1 VPSPTPR
8 LTSLPSVH
16 SGDTHGHPRSAIDPR
31 RAREAG
37 RGWAVALG
45 HHSGRLPKLRQ
56 TARCRTGCPSW
67 SGSHLFRAAA
77 AALECGALHR
87 FPVSCRTSL
96 VGGVL
101 GRQQTCSPSFSLLLT
116 LVAGHRGN
124 GIHVVLV
131 ELGYLRRATGV
142 PSAAGDSPPNPF
154 PFVPFTRFVAVPLF
168 GRCASFPQARR
179 PRMDNRDRLPEAR
192 SVAVRGFARCIP
204 DLAVR
209 GSGTAWRGHC

>member
-1 VPSPTPR
+1 MDIHEAQSAWPWEMTAVRCPSPAKP
-8 LTSLPSVH
+8 PDAEQVVPPGQEAAH
-16 SGDTHGHPRSAIDPR
+16 SARRQPLWSAVLCALQR
-31 RAREAG
+31 F
-37 RGWAVALG
+37 AV
-45 HHSGRLPKLRQ
+45 S
-56 TARCRTGCPSW
+56 S
-67 SGSHLFRAAA
+67 
-77 AALECGALHR
+77 
-87 FPVSCRTSL
+87 RTSQ

-101 GRQQTCSPSFSLLLT
+101 GRQQTCSPSCSLLLA

-142 PSAAGDSPPNPF
+142 PSAAGGSPPNPF
-154 PFVPFTRFVAVPLF
+154 PFVPFVRFVAVPLF

-209 GSGTAWRGHC
+209 GSGTAWRGHCWSWGRVGGRSRRRGRSRLLGEGW